1 MAQIPWF
8 PLFAADLLMD
18 DDLFNLDP
26 KAEGLLVRMWCLCW
40 VDGYAPK
47 GVEALSLKV
56 RRPVSYVRKYL
67 PEVVRF
73 FHEDA
78 KGNLWSQR
86 LEAERQKAAD
96 KSQKCRAAITTR
108 WEKKRKGEQPT
119 EQTPVHTDE
128 HTNVSTDAIPS
139 QSPSPSPKEPPPT
152 PSPAAQG
159 PGKPKRLPR
168 VQVLGAYPEELLEA
182 VKGYRGLMKDC
193 KSEEVLN
200 QFQADKRF
208 IAKDTGPT
216 ETVWKAWQG
225 RVGSIVHGSAVTHA
239 DVLSAV
245 NRLIQSKGFNATK
258 GLSLNVPMLSTL
270 INSDLFVDALVKVK
284 EVEHAS

>member
-47 GVEALSLKV
+47 GPEALSLKV

-73 FHEDA
+73 FHEDTN
-78 KGNLWSQR
+78 GNLWSQR

-108 WEKKRKGEQPT
+108 WEKKRKGEQSI

-128 HTNVSTDAIPS
+128 HTDVSTDAIPS
-139 QSPSPSPKEPPPT
+139 QSQSPSPTTPP
-152 PSPAAQG
+152 A
-159 PGKPKRLPR
+159 PK
-168 VQVLGAYPEELLEA
+168 GARSRRRRGNALEA
-182 VKGYRGLMKDC
+182 FSPEASRIVGELRPIWRKEDP
-193 KSEEVLN
+193 
-200 QFQADKRF
+200 D
-208 IAKDTGPT
+208 
-216 ETVWKAWQG
+216 G
-225 RVGSIVHGSAVTHA
+225 RPIRV
-239 DVLSAV
+239 D
-245 NRLIQSKGFNATK
+245 
-258 GLSLNVPMLSTL
+258 LSLWGQRLDEILKAHPEVTPDMLIEAGRNYTEGERFRYQAPQFFFGVGREGAEAAWVGYVRLLITKRQPQEVPL
-270 INSDLFVDALVKVK
+270 
-284 EVEHAS
+284 AS